1 MKINSTLINKA
12 YGNQINSQDTK
23 KTKGLGIK
31 QDVTTKN
38 TDTLVVS
45 QEAMNAKTVSK
56 ATKAIVEELNE
67 DYGNQHIALLKE
79 AIQNG
84 TYKIDSEKIAQAMVN
99 HVRVLGGKDE

>member
-1 MKINSTLINKA
+1 MKINTTLINKA
-12 YGNQINSQDTK
+12 YGNQINGQDTK
-23 KTKGLGIK
+23 KGKSLGIK